1 MKETLQLWTRRLRA
15 EGVGA
20 AHVGRRANTRVCREH
35 LNTGSS
41 LTPPPPLAQCSAPIP
56 RSATKQHSLRR
67 PHSRPWERGQRGGDT
82 HHSPYPTPPPG
93 SAPTRCAHSSPTPPP
108 DISTAHLTHTCW
120 APPDPSMPGGTREPP
135 THAGRFPTPP
145 HHPFQRPTAPQGR
158 AGQPVWLRGS
168 QLLPPHHA
176 ANPPPAKPG
185 RSNANTSHPAAP
197 AAAHG
202 PRPSPPLPCKAG
214 RGAQH
219 CWEGKDAAPNP
230 PPPTG
235 SCHVP
240 GVLRPLCAGLG
251 ARRDGRG
258 EQLSCF

>member
-1 MKETLQLWTRRLRA
+1 MLCPHPSVSHKAAQPAQTTQPP
-15 EGVGA
+15 VG
-20 AHVGRRANTRVCREH
+20 
-35 LNTGSS
+35 TGSARRGHPS
-41 LTPPPPLAQCSAPIP
+41 QPISNP
-56 RSATKQHSLRR
+56 
-67 PHSRPWERGQRGGDT
+67 
-82 HHSPYPTPPPG
+82 PPPG

-158 AGQPVWLRGS
+158 AGQPVRLRGS

-230 PPPTG
+230 PPNLPPPARGPATSPG
-235 SCHVP
+235 CYGRSVP
-240 GVLRPLCAGLG
+240 GWGPAGMAG
-251 ARRDGRG
+251 VSSSAASEKHR
-258 EQLSCF
+258 